1 METWNLVRDYAVDNN
16 LEVKIMKHDLGNDD
30 IDMYEYVDV
39 PISLG
44 LVSFVFNLNTTNID
58 SHVRLRSDGFVEL
71 YVYSSNK
78 KLLHLNTVRAFN
90 YSEQLQIFKMCK

>member
-30 IDMYEYVDV
+30 INMYEYVDV

-44 LVSFVFNLNTTNID
+44 LVAFVFKLNTTNID
-58 SHVRLRSDGFVEL
+58 SYVRLRSDGFVEL

-78 KLLHLNTVRAFN
+78 ELLHLNTVRTFN

>member
-39 PISLG
+39 PISFG
-44 LVSFVFNLNTTNID
+44 LVAFVFKLNTTNIY
-58 SHVRLRSDGFVEL
+58 SYIRLRSDGFIEL
-71 YVYSSNK
+71 FVYNSNK
-78 KLLHLNTVRAFN
+78 ELLHLNTVRTFS
-90 YSEQLQIFKMCK
+90 YSEQLQILKMCK

>member
-16 LEVKIMKHDLGNDD
+16 LEVKIMKHDLSNDD

-44 LVSFVFNLNTTNID
+44 LVAFVFKLNTTNID
-58 SHVRLRSDGFVEL
+58 SYIRLRSDGFIEL
-71 YVYSSNK
+71 FIYNSNK
-78 KLLHLNTVRAFN
+78 ELLHLNTVRTFS
-90 YSEQLQIFKMCK
+90 YSEQLQILKMCK